1 MGEVTIK
8 SDGPYL
14 EFELPVGVSY
24 IPGSPSSVL
33 RIGEFHG
40 PSKCTLLINE
50 EAQIDAL
57 IDRLL
62 EIRKLFTDSK
72 EQK

>member
-1 MGEVTIK
+1 MDQITVI

-24 IPGSPSSVL
+24 IPESPSSVL
-33 RIGEFHG
+33 RVGEFSG
-40 PSKCTLLINE
+40 PSKCTLLVNKESQLDI
-50 EAQIDAL
+50 L

-62 EIRKLFTDSK
+62 EIKTLLTGSNK
-72 EQK
+72 